1 MIPVLYL
8 IEHLRQGGSER
19 YVAELVR
26 IAPGMGVEPHV
37 GCFAS
42 GGIFYDDVRK
52 SGVPLETFPL
62 KSLYHPSAIR
72 TARSIVRYIRRN
84 NIRIIHSFQPNANV
98 LGTLAGKMAGVKVVI
113 SRRNLGDFGGL
124 GSSRLAWFQRHVTNR
139 LCDRVLANSR
149 AVREAAIV
157 GEGFS
162 REKVELIYNGLDTER
177 FRPVR
182 ERGCFRQSLG
192 LPEKGFV
199 FGVASGFRPVKGVDL
214 VIRAFART
222 LSTGSGAI
230 LAIAGDGPEREKL
243 EELVRNLEV
252 DGRVVFLGVRPEME
266 SVYPAFDAFVLTSHS
281 EGFSNAI
288 LEAMGTGLPVVAS
301 AVGGNVEMVEDG
313 VRGYL
318 VPPGET
324 EILSD
329 RMNRL
334 ASDPAL
340 SRAMGKE
347 ARKWVEETNSREV
360 VVRRFEAFYR
370 EVLDGR

>member
-26 IAPGMGVEPHV
+26 SAREMDVEPHV
-37 GCFAS
+37 GCFS
-42 GGIFYDDVRK
+42 PGGIFYEDVLK

-62 KSLYHPSAIR
+62 KSLYHPSVIG
-72 TARSIVRYIRRN
+72 TVRSIVRTIRKRK
-84 NIRIIHSFQPNANV
+84 IRIVHAFQPNANV
-98 LGTLAGKMAGVKVVI
+98 LGTIAGKMAGVKVVI

-124 GSSRLAWFQRHVTNR
+124 GSSRLAWFQRNLTNR

-149 AVREAAIV
+149 AVREAAIA

-162 REKVELIYNGLDTER
+162 REKVTLIYNGLDTRR

-182 ERGCFRQSLG
+182 DPGCFRSALG

-199 FGVASGFRPVKGVDL
+199 FGIASGFRPVKGVDV
-214 VIRAFART
+214 VIRAFARA
-222 LSTGSGAI
+222 LSNSTEAV
-230 LAIAGDGPEREKL
+230 LAIAGDGPERKNL
-243 EELVRNLEV
+243 EELVRRLDIE
-252 DGRVVFLGVRPEME
+252 GRVVFLGVRPDME

-318 VPPGET
+318 VPPGNT
-324 EILSD
+324 EILSE
-329 RMNRL
+329 RMTRL
-334 ASDPAL
+334 VSDPGL
-340 SRAMGKE
+340 SGAMGRE
-347 ARKWVEETNSREV
+347 ARKWVEETNAWEV
-360 VVRRFEAFYR
+360 VVRRFRDFYR
-370 EVLDGR
+370 EILDGR